1 MKSLNQYTH
10 AYFLGIGGIG
20 MSAICRYFKE
30 IGMVVGGYDKTQT
43 PLTDE
48 LKKIGIEIVFQDSIK
63 NFPKWVTQNIEN
75 TLFVITP
82 AIPKEHPQKVW
93 LESNNIILFKRSEVL
108 GVITKDTTCLAV
120 AGTHGKTTTSTL
132 LAHILKELDWEF
144 SAFLGGISS
153 NFGSNY
159 IKNKG
164 THRHTYQPLVVVEAD
179 EFDRSFHRLY
189 PDAAIITAVD
199 ADHLDIYETKE
210 AFTEAFHI
218 FANQI
223 KPSSGS
229 SLFIHEALKWP
240 HKSSQNQYGY
250 GNENDYQII
259 DLKIESGYYLFGL
272 SHKGSI
278 YNFKAGLPGYH
289 NVLNACAAIAL
300 CHGYLGISLETLA
313 KPILSFKGVKRRFE
327 YLVNR
332 EDHVV
337 IDDYAHHPEELNMI
351 IDSVRDLYPSKTIT
365 GIFQPHL
372 FSRTNDFAKEFAD
385 SLEKLDKLYLLEI
398 YPAREKPIPGVNSNL
413 LLELMTNKNGA
424 VYSKVEILN
433 ELTKEKPDVLLILG
447 AGDVDTLRQP
457 IIEIYE

>member
-1 MKSLNQYTH
+1 MKPLNQYTH
-10 AYFLGIGGIG
+10 AYFLGVGGIG
-20 MSAICRYFKE
+20 MSAICRYFKQ

-48 LKKIGIEIVFQDSIK
+48 LEKIGIEIVFQDSTDK
-63 NFPKWVTQNIEN
+63 FPIWVTQNIAS

-82 AIPKEHPQKVW
+82 AIPKEHPQKIW
-93 LESNNIILFKRSEVL
+93 LESNNIILYKRSEVL
-108 GVITKDTTCLAV
+108 GAITKDTTCLAV

-153 NFGSNY
+153 NYGSNY
-159 IKNKG
+159 IKNEGK
-164 THRHTYQPLVVVEAD
+164 HKHTDKPLVVVEAD

-199 ADHLDIYETKE
+199 ADHLDIYENKE
-210 AFTEAFHI
+210 AFAEAFHI
-218 FANQI
+218 FADQI
-223 KPSSGS
+223 KPSSKTN
-229 SLFIHEALKWP
+229 LFLHEALKWP
-240 HKSSQNQYGY
+240 DQSSQNQYGY
-250 GNENDYQII
+250 GIDNDYQII
-259 DLKIESGYYLFGL
+259 ELKIEEGHYLFTL
-272 SHKGSI
+272 SNNGAI

-300 CHGYLGISLETLA
+300 CHGYLGISLELLA

-327 YLVNR
+327 YLVKR
-332 EDHVV
+332 DDFIV

-351 IDSVRDLYPSKTIT
+351 IDSVRDLYPGKSIT

-372 FSRTNDFAKEFAD
+372 FSRTNDFAQEFAD
-385 SLEKLDKLYLLEI
+385 SLEKLDQLYLLEI

-413 LLELMTNKNGA
+413 LLELMTQKNGS
-424 VYSKVEILN
+424 VHSKVEIL
-433 ELTKEKPDVLLILG
+433 EALKKEKPEVLLVLG